1 MERWPE
7 WAKTEGRKQER
18 EKGVD
23 QRSACAVAEI
33 TAVPARAEA
42 ADYHTETRNSPTAQ
56 ARHDQ
61 LIMLAVPA
69 VI

>member
-1 MERWPE
+1 M
-7 WAKTEGRKQER
+7 
-18 EKGVD
+18 D

-33 TAVPARAEA
+33 TAVPARAAA
-42 ADYHTETRNSPTAQ
+42 ADYRTETRNSLTAQ